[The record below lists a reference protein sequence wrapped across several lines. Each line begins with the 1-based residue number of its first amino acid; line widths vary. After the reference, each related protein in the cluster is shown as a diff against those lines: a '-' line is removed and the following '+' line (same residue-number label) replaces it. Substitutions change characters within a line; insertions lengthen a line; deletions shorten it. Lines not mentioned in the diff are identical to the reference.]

1 MLYFVFVKSSIS
13 VSLYN
18 PADIS
23 SIERDMSNKEMN
35 GPQKGAYAPEPRI
48 YELGYHLI
56 PILGEEDVEKERE
69 ALVATI
75 TTLDGEVID
84 EEKPALINLAYT
96 MYKKV
101 NNKKTP
107 YDQAYFG
114 WIKFRLSPD
123 ELVNVKKDV
132 EREDNILR
140 YLLIQTVEENTNYS
154 DQPYKL
160 AKQTQ
165 AQDDEEFDQDEID
178 IDEDIVDE
186 DDIDEEKLESLLDEK
201 DILKQA
207 EKGEEINQGRTDEE
221 ADDLTR
227 IEGIGPK
234 IAEIF
239 STHGIT
245 SFKKLAS
252 TAVEKL
258 REILKENKL
267 ASHDPET
274 WPEQAKLAE
283 EGRWEELDALQEE
296 LKGGK
301 RE

>member
-1 MLYFVFVKSSIS
+1 MLHNVTT
-13 VSLYN
+13 LYN
-18 PADIS
+18 FTLVG
-23 SIERDMSNKEMN
+23 SIERDMSNNKMN

-48 YELGYHLI
+48 YELGYHLL
-56 PILGEEDVEKERE
+56 PILGEEDIEKERE

-75 TTLDGEVID
+75 TTLNGEVID

-140 YLLIQTVEENTNYS
+140 YLLITTVEENTIYS

-160 AKQTQ
+160 AKQFQ
-165 AQDDEEFDQDEID
+165 SDEDEIESDD
-178 IDEDIVDE
+178 IDLDEDLIDE
-186 DDIDEEKLESLLDEK
+186 DDIDEEKIESLLDER
-201 DILKQA
+201 DILKQT
-207 EKGEEINQGRTDEE
+207 EKNERNEDKEQE
-221 ADDLTR
+221 DDLTR

-239 STHGIT
+239 STYGIT

-252 TAVEKL
+252 AAVEKL
-258 REILKENKL
+258 QEILKENKL
-267 ASHDPET
+267 ASHNPET

-283 EGRWEELDALQEE
+283 EEKWEELDALQEE

-301 RE
+301 RG

>member
-1 MLYFVFVKSSIS
+1 
-13 VSLYN
+13 
-18 PADIS
+18 
-23 SIERDMSNKEMN
+23 MN
-35 GPQKGAYAPEPRI
+35 DPQKGVYTPEPRI

-75 TTLDGEVID
+75 TTLNGEIID
-84 EEKPALINLAYT
+84 EEKPSLINLAYT
-96 MYKKV
+96 MYKVV
-101 NNKKTP
+101 NNKKSA

-114 WIKFRLSPD
+114 WIKFRLSPE
-123 ELVNVKKDV
+123 ELENVKKDV

-140 YLLIQTVEENTNYS
+140 HLLITTVEENTIYS
-154 DQPYKL
+154 EQPYKL
-160 AKQTQ
+160 AKQSQ
-165 AQDDEEFDQDEID
+165 SSDDVEID
-178 IDEDIVDE
+178 DVEIDETLLDE
-186 DDIDEEKLESLLDEK
+186 DEIDEEKIESLLDEK
-201 DILKQA
+201 DILKQS
-207 EKGEEINQGRTDEE
+207 EEENKEVEQG
-221 ADDLTR
+221 DDLTK

-239 STHGIT
+239 SSNGIA

-252 TAVEKL
+252 TAVDS
-258 REILKENKL
+258 LKELLKEHKL
-267 ASHDPET
+267 SSHDPET

-283 EGRWEELDALQEE
+283 EGKWEELEKLQDE

>member
-1 MLYFVFVKSSIS
+1 M
-13 VSLYN
+13 
-18 PADIS
+18 S
-23 SIERDMSNKEMN
+23 SIERDMSNNKMN
-35 GPQKGAYAPEPRI
+35 GPQKGEYAPEPRI
-48 YELGYHLI
+48 YELGYHLL
-56 PILGEEDVEKERE
+56 PILGEEDIEKERE

-75 TTLDGEVID
+75 TTLDGEIID

-114 WIKFRLSPD
+114 WIKFRLSPE

-140 YLLIQTVEENTNYS
+140 YLLIQTVEENTIYS

-160 AKQTQ
+160 AKQSQ
-165 AQDDEEFDQDEID
+165 SS
-178 IDEDIVDE
+178 DEDAELDDVDLDVELPDE

-207 EKGEEINQGRTDEE
+207 EKNEGEDRE
-221 ADDLTR
+221 AEKGEKEDDLTR

-239 STHGIT
+239 SAHGIT

-258 REILKENKL
+258 REILQENKL

-274 WPEQAKLAE
+274 WPEQAKLAD
-283 EGRWEELDALQEE
+283 EGKWEELDALQEE
-296 LKGGK
+296 LKGGR